1 MRRLRL
7 TWPGDSQATLNF
19 SRKARCWCW
28 RHSGQYGKNEQ
39 RFYWKQFFDVF
50 FEQSGSCFRENSGIQ
65 ACWPLIPNI
74 LKEEAPI
81 ITSSATQG
89 VGGSFKNRKP
99 IGEVGCCESRMAE
112 RIHWWT
118 ERWLKL
124 CFLEWLQ
131 WLQWSPHTQ
140 LLDVVWWSAVVGVVV
155 VWCSGVVVVMCNK
168 CSVVAVVVV
177 VVVWE
182 YVFTTTKTRFPNHDK
197 TLLWT
202 TTRTKD
208 LTTTG
213 KHTIDCLHCQHPH
226 S

>member
-7 TWPGDSQATLNF
+7 TWPGDSQASLKF

-28 RHSGQYGKNEQ
+28 RHSWQYGKNEQ
-39 RFYWKQFFDVF
+39 RFHWKQFFDVF
-50 FEQSGSCFRENSGIQ
+50 FEQSGSCFREKSGIQ

-118 ERWLKL
+118 EGG
-124 CFLEWLQ
+124 
-131 WLQWSPHTQ
+131 WSCVFG
-140 LLDVVWWSAVVGVVV
+140 VVAMVAVVTSHTTAG
-155 VWCSGVVVVMCNK
+155 
-168 CSVVAVVVV
+168 CSVV
-177 VVVWE
+177 E
-182 YVFTTTKTRFPNHDK
+182 CSCRCSCS
-197 TLLWT
+197 LM
-202 TTRTKD
+202 
-208 LTTTG
+208 
-213 KHTIDCLHCQHPH
+213 
-226 S
+226 